1 MFSRESL
8 TKEYISVV
16 DSYYPAIGQLLKHCY
31 VKILECYIQKLG
43 KHLYYIGIYHP
54 QGLQK
59 QLQAQQNSLK
69 EIAENMGLIEVV
81 LINAT
86 HLVRDPL
93 SQLKQDNPRLWLEL
107 YWVATHNIDELNCQ

>member
-8 TKEYISVV
+8 TKEYISLV

-43 KHLYYIGIYHP
+43 KRLYYIGIYHP

-81 LINAT
+81 FINAT
-86 HLVRDPL
+86 RLVRDPL